1 VVILFKS
8 VLLEPEEY
16 EVLQKASV
24 IALEIPWDLN
34 SSRVR
39 NLDKF

>member
-24 IALEIPWDLN
+24 ITLEIPWDLN